1 MVSATLTDRSGRTL
15 SGQTLDAF
23 YLSIE
28 HVKPFSVGLNCA
40 LGAREMRP
48 YLAELSRAVEGYV
61 SCYPNAG
68 LPNAFGQYDEQPSE
82 TAGLIKEFAESGF
95 VNIIGGCCG
104 TTPDH
109 IREIARAVEGLQP
122 RHVGSRLPVP
132 GSRLTQLSGLEPL
145 VIRPDSNF
153 QMIGERTNVTGSKK
167 FERLVKA
174 KRLGGRGDGGHRSG
188 SRRRQHH
195 RRQHGRGHARF
206 RSLHD
211 RVPQLHRAP
220 SPRSRACR

>member
-1 MVSATLTDRSGRTL
+1 MRKRRWWRSPKCSKRSARSCRTL

-82 TAGLIKEFAESGF
+82 TAGLVTEFAESGF

-109 IREIARAVEGLQP
+109 IRAIAQSVEGIAPRAVAAAP
-122 RHVGSRLPVP
+122 PIH
-132 GSRLTQLSGLEPL
+132 LTRLSGLEP
-145 VIRPDSNF
+145 
-153 QMIGERTNVTGSKK
+153 
-167 FERLVKA
+167 
-174 KRLGGRGDGGHRSG
+174 
-188 SRRRQHH
+188 
-195 RRQHGRGHARF
+195 
-206 RSLHD
+206 
-211 RVPQLHRAP
+211 
-220 SPRSRACR
+220 